1 VKVVSVPSSLDEH
14 TFDQMLE
21 GLEPEKPERVLIDAR
36 HLRFADPFGM
46 LGLLAFAQY
55 VGRTGEKPIL
65 QLPEE
70 GDVVGYMARMDFF
83 EHAEPLFE
91 IHGGSKRRRQEGGS
105 DVLLE
110 ITAVN
115 SHQDVHSVID
125 RVNSRAID
133 ILTKQLNYPRPQA
146 AQFSTILS
154 EVTQNIVEHAEAGGW
169 VATQTYTWQRR
180 LGGRKVVI
188 IAVMDLGIGFRSS
201 LASAHATRF
210 ADRWSDATALESA
223 FMHGM
228 SRFHDPGRG
237 QGLQQIR
244 RNVNRWGG
252 KFSIRSGTAR
262 IADVPVWEE
271 GSPLDENL
279 PYLPG
284 AQICII
290 LPDRPEAE
298 TREGAAPRVTKPR

>member
-1 VKVVSVPSSLDEH
+1 
-14 TFDQMLE
+14 
-21 GLEPEKPERVLIDAR
+21 
-36 HLRFADPFGM
+36 
-46 LGLLAFAQY
+46 
-55 VGRTGEKPIL
+55 
-65 QLPEE
+65 
-70 GDVVGYMARMDFF
+70 
-83 EHAEPLFE
+83 
-91 IHGGSKRRRQEGGS
+91 
-105 DVLLE
+105 VLLE
-110 ITAVN
+110 ITPVN
-115 SHQDVHSVID
+115 SHQDVHEVVD
-125 RVNSRAID
+125 RVNRRAID

-146 AQFSTILS
+146 AQFSVILS
-154 EVTQNIVEHAEAGGW
+154 EVCQNIIEHAEAGGW
-169 VATQTYTWQRR
+169 VATQTYTYKRR
-180 LGGRKVVI
+180 LGGRKVVV
-188 IAVMDLGIGFRSS
+188 IAVMDLGIGFRAS
-201 LASAHATRF
+201 LTSAHATRF

-262 IADVPVWEE
+262 IADVPPWEE

-290 LPDRPEAE
+290 LPDRPATE
-298 TREGAAPRVTKPR
+298 TQETPRIA

>member
-1 VKVVSVPSSLDEH
+1 MKIVSVPASLDEH
-14 TFDQMLE
+14 SFDAMLE
-21 GLEPEKPERVLIDAR
+21 GLEPESGERLLVDAR

-46 LGLLAFAQY
+46 LGLLALGQY
-55 VGRTGEKPIL
+55 AGRTGEPPLL

-83 EHAEPLFE
+83 EHAEALFE
-91 IHGGSKRRRQEGGS
+91 MHGGSKRKRQEGGS

-110 ITAVN
+110 ITPVN
-115 SHQDVHSVID
+115 SHQDVHGVVD
-125 RVNSRAID
+125 RVNQRAID

-154 EVTQNIVEHAEAGGW
+154 EVTQNIIEHAEAGGF

-180 LGGRKVVI
+180 LGGRKVVV
-188 IAVMDLGIGFRSS
+188 IAVMDLGIGFRAS
-201 LASAHATRF
+201 LTSAHATRF

-290 LPDRPEAE
+290 LPDRQNAE
-298 TREGAAPRVTKPR
+298 TEEAPRSAKR

>member
-1 VKVVSVPSSLDEH
+1 MKVITVPGSLDEQS
-14 TFDQMLE
+14 FDAMLE
-21 GLEPEKPERVLIDAR
+21 GLPAQSGERVLLDAR

-46 LGLLAFAQY
+46 LGLLA
-55 VGRTGEKPIL
+55 VGEYARRTAERAVL

-70 GDVVGYMARMDFF
+70 ADVVGYMARMDFF
-83 EHAEPLFE
+83 EHAERLFE
-91 IHGGSKRRRQEGGS
+91 IHGGTKRRRPEEGS
-105 DVLLE
+105 HSQVLLE

-115 SHQDVHSVID
+115 SHQDVHSVVD
-125 RVNSRAID
+125 RVNRRAIE
-133 ILTKQLNYPRPQA
+133 ILTTQLNYPRPQA

-154 EVTQNIVEHAEAGGW
+154 EVTQNIIEHAEAGGY
-169 VATQTYTWQRR
+169 VATQTYSYKKR
-180 LGGRKVVI
+180 LGGRKVVL
-188 IAVMDLGIGFRSS
+188 IAVMDLGIGFKAS
-201 LASAHATRF
+201 LTSAHATRF

-252 KFSIRSGTAR
+252 RFSIRSGTAR
-262 IADVPVWEE
+262 IADVPDWDE
-271 GSPLDENL
+271 GSPMDRNL

-284 AQICII
+284 AQICITI
-290 LPDRPEAE
+290 PARLEA
-298 TREGAAPRVTKPR
+298 

>member
-1 VKVVSVPSSLDEH
+1 MKIVSVPASLDEH

-21 GLEPEKPERVLIDAR
+21 GLEPDGGERLLIDAR

-46 LGLLAFAQY
+46 LGLLSLGQY
-55 VGRTGEKPIL
+55 AGRTSEQPLL

-83 EHAEPLFE
+83 EHAEGLFE
-91 IHGGSKRRRQEGGS
+91 IHGGSKKKRQEGGS

-110 ITAVN
+110 ITPVN
-115 SHQDVHSVID
+115 SHQDVHQVVD
-125 RVNSRAID
+125 RVNQRAID

-146 AQFSTILS
+146 AQFSVILS
-154 EVTQNIVEHAEAGGW
+154 EVCQNIIEHAEAGGF
-169 VATQTYTWQRR
+169 VATQTYTYKRR
-180 LGGRKVVI
+180 LGGRKVVV

-201 LASAHATRF
+201 LTSAHATRF

-298 TREGAAPRVTKPR
+298 NQQGATPRGTRTR

>member
-1 VKVVSVPSSLDEH
+1 MKIVSVPASLDEH
-14 TFDQMLE
+14 TFDQLLE
-21 GLEPEKPERVLIDAR
+21 GVEPEKERVLVDAR

-46 LGLLAFAQY
+46 LGLLALGEYA
-55 VGRTGEKPIL
+55 GRQGEKPIL
-65 QLPEE
+65 QLPDE

-83 EHAEPLFE
+83 EQAEGLFE
-91 IHGGSKRRRQEGGS
+91 IHGGTRRKRVEGGS

-110 ITAVN
+110 ITPVN
-115 SHQDVHSVID
+115 SHQDVIGIVD
-125 RVNSRAID
+125 RVNKRAVD
-133 ILTKQLNYPRPQA
+133 ILISQLNYPRAQA
-146 AQFSTILS
+146 ARFSVILS
-154 EVTQNIVEHAEAGGW
+154 EVCQNITEHAEAGGW
-169 VATQTYTWQRR
+169 VATQTYTYKKR
-180 LGGRKVVI
+180 LGGRKVVV
-188 IAVMDLGIGFRSS
+188 IAVMDLGIGFRASLTSS
-201 LASAHATRF
+201 HATRF
-210 ADRWSDATALESA
+210 ADRWTDATALETA

-244 RNVNRWGG
+244 RNVNQWGG

-262 IADVPVWEE
+262 IADVPNWEE

-290 LPDRPEAE
+290 LPDRPKTEI
-298 TREGAAPRVTKPR
+298 TPEGERGAKRR

>member
-1 VKVVSVPSSLDEH
+1 LKIVSVPASLDEH
-14 TFDQMLE
+14 TFDQLLE
-21 GLEPEKPERVLIDAR
+21 GLDPQNSERLLVDAR

-46 LGLLAFAQY
+46 IGLLALGQY
-55 VGRTGEKPIL
+55 VGRTSEKPLL

-83 EHAEPLFE
+83 QHAEGLFE
-91 IHGGSKRRRQEGGS
+91 IHGGAKRRRQDGAS

-110 ITAVN
+110 ITPVN
-115 SHQDVHSVID
+115 SHQDVHQVVD
-125 RVNSRAID
+125 RVNQRAID

-146 AQFSTILS
+146 AQFSVILS
-154 EVTQNIVEHAEAGGW
+154 EVCQNIIEHAESGGW

-180 LGGRKVVI
+180 LGGRKVVV

-201 LASAHATRF
+201 LTSAHATRF

-262 IADVPVWEE
+262 IADVPAWEE

-290 LPDRPEAE
+290 LPDRQEPEAKDK
-298 TREGAAPRVTKPR
+298 TRSA

>member
-1 VKVVSVPSSLDEH
+1 MKIVSVPASLDEH
-14 TFDQMLE
+14 SFDMLLE
-21 GLEPEKPERVLIDAR
+21 GLEPEKGERLLVDAR

-46 LGLLAFAQY
+46 LGLLALGQY
-55 VGRTGEKPIL
+55 AGRTSEKPLL

-83 EHAEPLFE
+83 EQAETWFE
-91 IHGGSKRRRQEGGS
+91 IHGGSRRRRAEGGS

-115 SHQDVHSVID
+115 SHQDVHSVVD
-125 RVNSRAID
+125 RVNQRAID

-154 EVTQNIVEHAEAGGW
+154 EVTQNIIEHAEAGGW

-180 LGGRKVVI
+180 LGGRKVVV

-201 LASAHATRF
+201 LTSAHATRF

-262 IADVPVWEE
+262 IADVPPWEE

-290 LPDRPEAE
+290 LPDRPEAATE
-298 TREGAAPRVTKPR
+298 EKPRSAK

>member
-1 VKVVSVPSSLDEH
+1 MKVVSVPASLDEH
-14 TFDQMLE
+14 TFDQLLE
-21 GLEPEKPERVLIDAR
+21 GYSPEEHPRLLIDAR

-46 LGLLAFAQY
+46 IGLLALGQY
-55 VGRTGEKPIL
+55 AGRSGEKPVL

-91 IHGGSKRRRQEGGS
+91 IHGGTRRRRQETGGS

-115 SHQDVHSVID
+115 SHQDVHQVVD
-125 RVNSRAID
+125 RVNQRAID
-133 ILTKQLNYPRPQA
+133 ILTRQLNYPRPQA
-146 AQFSTILS
+146 AQFSVILS
-154 EVTQNIVEHAEAGGW
+154 EVCQNIIEHAETGGW
-169 VATQTYTWQRR
+169 VATQTYTYKRR
-180 LGGRKVVI
+180 LGGRKVVV
-188 IAVMDLGIGFRSS
+188 IAVMDLGIGFRAS
-201 LASAHATRF
+201 LTSAHATRF

-262 IADVPVWEE
+262 IADVPAWEE

-290 LPDRPEAE
+290 LPDRPITEAE
-298 TREGAAPRVTKPR
+298 EGVRGNRPR

>member
-1 VKVVSVPSSLDEH
+1 VKIVSVPASLDEH
-14 TFDQMLE
+14 TFDQLLE
-21 GLEPEKPERVLIDAR
+21 GLEPESGHRLLVDAR

-46 LGLLAFAQY
+46 LGLLALGQY
-55 VGRTGEKPIL
+55 AGRTGEPPIL
-65 QLPEE
+65 QLPDE
-70 GDVVGYMARMDFF
+70 GDVVGYLARMDFF
-83 EHAEPLFE
+83 EHAEALFE
-91 IHGGSKRRRQEGGS
+91 IHGGVRRRRPEGGS

-110 ITAVN
+110 ITPVN
-115 SHQDVHSVID
+115 SHQDVHEVVD
-125 RVNSRAID
+125 RVNRRAID

-146 AQFSTILS
+146 AQFSVILS
-154 EVTQNIVEHAEAGGW
+154 EVCQNIIEHAEAGGW
-169 VATQTYTWQRR
+169 VATQTYTYKRR
-180 LGGRKVVI
+180 LGGRKVVV
-188 IAVMDLGIGFRSS
+188 IAVMDLGIGFRAS
-201 LASAHATRF
+201 LTSAHATRF

-262 IADVPVWEE
+262 IADVPPWEE

-290 LPDRPEAE
+290 LPDRPATE
-298 TREGAAPRVTKPR
+298 TQETPRIA

>member
-1 VKVVSVPSSLDEH
+1 
-14 TFDQMLE
+14 
-21 GLEPEKPERVLIDAR
+21 
-36 HLRFADPFGM
+36 
-46 LGLLAFAQY
+46 
-55 VGRTGEKPIL
+55 
-65 QLPEE
+65 
-70 GDVVGYMARMDFF
+70 
-83 EHAEPLFE
+83 LFE
-91 IHGGSKRRRQEGGS
+91 IHGGSRRRRAEGGS

-115 SHQDVHSVID
+115 SHQDVHSVVD
-125 RVNSRAID
+125 RVNQRAID

-154 EVTQNIVEHAEAGGW
+154 EVTQNIIEHAEAGGW

-180 LGGRKVVI
+180 LGGRKVVV

-201 LASAHATRF
+201 LTSAHATRF

-262 IADVPVWEE
+262 IADVPPWEE

-290 LPDRPEAE
+290 LPDRPEAATE
-298 TREGAAPRVTKPR
+298 EKPRSAK

>member
-14 TFDQMLE
+14 TFDQLLE
-21 GLEPEKPERVLIDAR
+21 GLEPEKAERVLIDAR

-46 LGLLAFAQY
+46 LGLLALAQY
-55 VGRTGEKPIL
+55 VGRTGEAPIL
-65 QLPEE
+65 QLPDE

-83 EHAEPLFE
+83 EQAESLFE
-91 IHGGSKRRRQEGGS
+91 IHGGTKKKRQDGGS

-201 LASAHATRF
+201 LSSAHATRF
-210 ADRWSDATALESA
+210 ADRWNDATALESA

-298 TREGAAPRVTKPR
+298 TKEGAAPRGTRTR